1 MRLAYPL
8 QPSQIAT
15 VCLTTL
21 LDQQL
26 LRLIQITL
34 LAKPLFHGGFEPI
47 QRHSHAYA
55 HQPIGHWKGIVENG
69 IVGEVAHGK
78 TIEPLERAEECI
90 SIFVVG
96 YFDLP
101 GKHSLCG
108 VCPSQ
113 SQSQPP
119 SDALEISQY
128 LPGVRKPM
136 AMEKTPYEPPLF
148 TMRQERKAM
157 PSGQLDSP
165 SLYA

>member
-1 MRLAYPL
+1 
-8 QPSQIAT
+8 
-15 VCLTTL
+15 
-21 LDQQL
+21 
-26 LRLIQITL
+26 
-34 LAKPLFHGGFEPI
+34 
-47 QRHSHAYA
+47 
-55 HQPIGHWKGIVENG
+55 QPIGHWKGIVENG
-69 IVGEVAHGK
+69 MVGEVPHGK

-148 TMRQERKAM
+148 TMRQERKAI

-165 SLYA
+165 IAVRLNYCKTRLVLHWHPMGNTGRAMTCSA